1 MILLKN
7 IHLSTHLFTY
17 LFADYLFIQL
27 ISVILGAIVALAG
40 SLGKLKITE
49 TDLPKSFP
57 FLVNY
62 ICSLSSTFDRRT
74 FVSILRSLTALS
86 VRWNVLSTEQK
97 IGIAAGNFYSFC
109 FTPNI
114 YFCFVL

>member
-1 MILLKN
+1 
-7 IHLSTHLFTY
+7 
-17 LFADYLFIQL
+17 
-27 ISVILGAIVALAG
+27 VILGAIVALAG

-97 IGIAAGNFYSFC
+97 IGIAAGNFIFIFILFC
-109 FTPNI
+109 FI
-114 YFCFVL
+114 FYVYFCVSVFVLFTVIVST